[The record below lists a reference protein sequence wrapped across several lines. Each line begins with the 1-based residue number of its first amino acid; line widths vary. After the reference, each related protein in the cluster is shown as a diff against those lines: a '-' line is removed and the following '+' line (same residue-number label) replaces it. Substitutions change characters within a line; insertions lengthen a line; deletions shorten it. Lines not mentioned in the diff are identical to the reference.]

1 MTDTRVGVLGCA
13 GRMGQ
18 LLVREVAATDGLA
31 LIGGTETMGHD
42 ALGMDVAALAGLE
55 PCGAT
60 VGDDAAAL
68 FAKADAVIDFTA
80 PGAAIGHANL
90 AAQAHTILVVGTSG
104 LEAEHEA
111 ALEVAGRHTAVV
123 LGASMSIGVNLLLGL
138 VRKAASALGPD
149 FDIEI
154 VEMHHKHKVDAPS
167 GTALALGRAAA
178 AGRAVDLAAV
188 KDSGRDGLTGPR
200 RAGDIGFAALRGGDV
215 TGEHT
220 VIFAGTGERVELG
233 HRTSSRQVYARGA
246 ARAVLWAAE
255 KGEPGFYTMADVLGF
270 SEG

>member
-1 MTDTRVGVLGCA
+1 MATTRVGVLGCA

-18 LLVREVAATDGLA
+18 LLVREVVAAEGMVLA
-31 LIGGTETMGHD
+31 GGTATPGHE
-42 ALGMDVAALAGLE
+42 ALGQDVAAVAGLA
-55 PCGAT
+55 PCGIA

-68 FAKADAVIDFTA
+68 FAKSDAVIDFTA
-80 PGAAIGHANL
+80 PDAAIGHANL
-90 AAQAHTILVVGTSG
+90 AAQAHAILVVGTSG

-111 ALEVAGRHTAVV
+111 ALEKAGRHTPVV
-123 LGASMSIGVNLLLGL
+123 IGASMSIGVNLLLGL
-138 VRKAASALGPD
+138 VRQAAALGTD

-178 AGRAVDLAAV
+178 AGRGVDLGQV

-246 ARAVLWAAE
+246 VRAVQWAADNR
-255 KGEPGFYTMADVLGF
+255 EPGFYTMADVLGF
-270 SEG
+270 SES

>member
-1 MTDTRVGVLGCA
+1 MADTRVGVLGCP

-18 LLVREVAATDGLA
+18 LLVREIVAAEGMVLS
-31 LIGGTETMGHD
+31 GGTATPGHE
-42 ALGMDVAALAGLE
+42 ALGRDVAAVAGLA
-55 PCGAT
+55 PCGIA
-60 VGDDAAAL
+60 VGEDAAAL
-68 FAKADAVIDFTA
+68 FAKSDAVIDFTA
-80 PGAAIGHANL
+80 PDAAIGHANL

-111 ALEVAGRHTAVV
+111 ALEKAGRHTPVV
-123 LGASMSIGVNLLLGL
+123 IGASMSIGVNLLLGL
-138 VRKAASALGPD
+138 VRQAAAALGPD

-178 AGRAVDLAAV
+178 AGRGVDLGAV

-246 ARAVLWAAE
+246 VRAVQWAADNRA
-255 KGEPGFYTMADVLGF
+255 PGFYTMADVLGF
-270 SEG
+270 SES